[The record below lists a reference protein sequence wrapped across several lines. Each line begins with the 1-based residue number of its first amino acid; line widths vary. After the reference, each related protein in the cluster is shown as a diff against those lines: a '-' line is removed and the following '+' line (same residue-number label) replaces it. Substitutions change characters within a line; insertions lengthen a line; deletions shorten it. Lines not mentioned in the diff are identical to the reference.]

1 MARSD
6 ARAAGRYRV
15 GDLVTIPGLLSLLR
29 IPLAALFVVVLDRP
43 WAALAVLA
51 AAAVSDYLDGAIARR
66 FGQRSATGAA
76 IDPITDK
83 IFATTVAVALVLRDR
98 LSVPQVLLLSAREI
112 IELPLVVWLLV
123 SHRARVRRMEN
134 ATSNWPGK
142 IATALQF
149 VAIGSALFALSHTS
163 LWVAATALTG
173 AVSAVNYWRRERR
186 AVASAGVSPR
196 EVDAHG

>member
-6 ARAAGRYRV
+6 ARAAGRYRL

-29 IPLAALFVVVLDRP
+29 VPLAALFVLVLDRP
-43 WAALAVLA
+43 CTALAVLA
-51 AAAVSDYLDGAIARR
+51 AAAISDYLDGAIARR

-76 IDPITDK
+76 VDPITDK

-98 LSVPQVLLLSAREI
+98 LSVTQVVLLSAREI

-142 IATALQF
+142 VATTLQF
-149 VAIGSALFALSHTS
+149 LAIGSALLGLSHTV

-173 AVSAVNYWRRERR
+173 AVSAVNYWRREWR
-186 AVASAGVSPR
+186 VAAAAGAPPPGA
-196 EVDAHG
+196 DAHG